1 MHCSTLWLCLLALA
15 SGPALAQGCG
25 PTRLKVDESVT
36 LDLPPAKAWAMI
48 GDFQNMSWD
57 GETTGSNGR
66 GGNEPD
72 KAVRTVTLRGGTT
85 LGETLYRYDAAA
97 MRYAYH
103 LDKVDVARLPVQNA
117 SATLEVVPMDD
128 GARSVVH
135 WKFAFYRNLAPGEGA
150 PDAADA
156 NAVKA
161 MRAYLRAGLAGLKA
175 KAAPRT

>member
-1 MHCSTLWLCLLALA
+1 MRCPTLLLCLLVFAPL
-15 SGPALAQGCG
+15 PALAQGCG

-48 GDFQNMSWD
+48 GDFQDMSWD
-57 GETTGSNGR
+57 GETTGSTGS
-66 GGNEPD
+66 GGNEPET
-72 KAVRTVTLRGGTT
+72 AVRTVTLRGGAT
-85 LGETLYRYDAAA
+85 LGESLYRYDAAA

-103 LDKVDVARLPVQNA
+103 LDRVDLARLPVQNA
-117 SATLEVVPMDD
+117 SGTLEVVPADD

-135 WKFAFYRNLAPGEGA
+135 WKYAFYRNLAPGEGA

-161 MRAYLRAGLAGLKA
+161 MRAYLRAGLAGLKG
-175 KAAPRT
+175 KADPRT